1 MKDMIDIQQFP
12 ASHLPARI
20 LMGPGPSMVDPR
32 VYQAMAAPLVGH
44 LDPEFVRLM
53 DRTQELLRYAFR
65 TENKLAIPI
74 SGTGSA
80 SMEASIAN
88 TVEPGMPILICIN
101 GYFGERLA
109 EMARRYGGDVTVI
122 NRPWGEVF
130 TSKEVEEALKAK
142 PAKVVGIVHAET
154 STGAEQP
161 LAEIAKIVHN
171 HGAILIV
178 DAVTSLTGVPL
189 KIDELGVD
197 ICYSGT
203 QKCISAPPGLGP
215 ITFNERALEHMRRRT
230 KPVASWYLD
239 LSLVQAYW
247 GPNRSYHH
255 TAPITM
261 NYALYEALRIVAEEG
276 IENRW
281 ARHRANSEMFWEGLE
296 DLNLKCL
303 IPRENRLT
311 SLTTIVI
318 PEGVDD
324 AAVRKALLDDYNIEI
339 SGGLG
344 VLKGKIWRVGLM
356 GYSSRK
362 ENILLLLAAL
372 NKLIYK

>member
-1 MKDMIDIQQFP
+1 MKKQLDLQQFP
-12 ASHLPARI
+12 AGNLPARI

-44 LDPEFVRLM
+44 LDPEFVHLM
-53 DRTQELLRYAFR
+53 DRTQELLRYTFR
-65 TENKLAIPI
+65 TENKLTIPV

-80 SMEASIAN
+80 AMEASIAN
-88 TVEPGMPILICIN
+88 SVEPGTPVLICIN

-109 EMARRYGGDVTVI
+109 DMAKRYGGDVSTI
-122 NRPWGEVF
+122 HRPWGEVF
-130 TSKEVEEALKAK
+130 TPSEIEQALREK
-142 PAKVVGIVHAET
+142 PAKVVAIVHAET

-161 LAEIAKIVHN
+161 LDEIAKIVHN

-178 DAVTSLTGVPL
+178 DAVTSLGGVPL
-189 KIDELGVD
+189 SVDEIGID

-215 ITFNERALEHMRRRT
+215 ITFNERALNLIQSR
-230 KPVASWYLD
+230 KAPVISWYLD
-239 LSLVQAYW
+239 MSLVQSYW
-247 GPNRSYHH
+247 GPNRTYHH

-261 NYALYEALRIVAEEG
+261 NYALYEALRIIAEEG

-296 DLNLKCL
+296 DLNLKCF
-303 IPRENRLT
+303 IPKEHRLT
-311 SLTTIVI
+311 SLCTIQI

-324 AAVRKALLDDYNIEI
+324 AAVRKSLLEDYNIEI

-344 VLKGKIWRVGLM
+344 SLKGKIWRVGLM
-356 GYSSRK
+356 GYTSRK

-372 NKLIYK
+372 KKILYK

>member
-1 MKDMIDIQQFP
+1 MKKQIDLQQFP
-12 ASHLPARI
+12 AGNLPARI

-44 LDPEFVRLM
+44 LDPEFVHLM
-53 DRTQELLRYAFR
+53 DRTQELLRYTFR
-65 TENKLAIPI
+65 TENKLTIPV

-80 SMEASIAN
+80 AMEASIAN
-88 TVEPGMPILICIN
+88 SVEPGTPVLICIN

-109 EMARRYGGDVTVI
+109 DMAKRYGGDVSTI
-122 NRPWGEVF
+122 HRPWGEVF
-130 TSKEVEEALKAK
+130 TPSEIEQALREK
-142 PAKVVGIVHAET
+142 PAKVVAIVHAET

-161 LAEIAKIVHN
+161 LDEIAKIVHN
-171 HGAILIV
+171 QGAILIV
-178 DAVTSLTGVPL
+178 DAVTSLGGVPL
-189 KIDELGVD
+189 SVDEIGID

-215 ITFNERALEHMRRRT
+215 ITFNERALNLMRSR
-230 KPVASWYLD
+230 KAPVTSWYLD
-239 LSLVQAYW
+239 MSLVQAYW
-247 GPNRSYHH
+247 GPSRTYHH

-261 NYALYEALRIVAEEG
+261 NYALYEALRIIAEEG

-296 DLNLKCL
+296 DLNLKCF
-303 IPRENRLT
+303 IPKEHRLT
-311 SLTTIVI
+311 SLCTIQI

-324 AAVRKALLDDYNIEI
+324 AAVRKSLLEDYNIEI

-344 VLKGKIWRVGLM
+344 SLKGKIWRVGLM
-356 GYSSRK
+356 GYTSRK

-372 NKLIYK
+372 KKILYK

>member
-1 MKDMIDIQQFP
+1 MKEKVALQDYP
-12 ASHLPARI
+12 ASHLPSRI

-44 LDPEFVRLM
+44 LDPEFVHLM
-53 DRTQELLRYAFR
+53 DRTKDLLRYTFR
-65 TENKLAIPI
+65 TDNSLTIPI

-80 SMEASIAN
+80 AMEASIAN
-88 TVEPGMPILICIN
+88 SVEPGSPVLVCIN

-109 EMARRYGGDVTVI
+109 EMARRYGGDVATI
-122 NRPWGEVF
+122 HRPWGEVF
-130 TSKEVEEALKAK
+130 TPSEVEQALKER
-142 PAKVVGIVHAET
+142 PAKIVGIVHAET

-161 LAEIAKIVHN
+161 LDEIVKIVHN

-178 DAVTSLTGVPL
+178 DAVTSLAGVPL
-189 KIDELGVD
+189 SVDDLGID

-215 ITFNERALEHMRRRT
+215 ITLNERAVELLNNRKH
-230 KPVASWYLD
+230 AISSWYLD
-239 LSLVQAYW
+239 LSLVQTYW

-261 NYALYEALRIVAEEG
+261 NFALYEALRIIAEEG

-281 ARHRANSEMFWEGLE
+281 ARHRANSEMFWEGLAE
-296 DLNLKCL
+296 LNLKCF
-303 IPRENRLT
+303 IPKEHRLT
-311 SLTTIVI
+311 SLTTITV

-324 AAVRKALLDDYNIEI
+324 ATVRKGLLEDYNIEI

-344 VLKGKIWRVGLM
+344 GLKGKIWRVGLM
-356 GYSSRK
+356 GYTSRK

-372 NKLIYK
+372 KKLIYK

>member
-1 MKDMIDIQQFP
+1 MKKQIDLQQFP
-12 ASHLPARI
+12 AGNLPARI

-44 LDPEFVRLM
+44 LDPEFVHLM
-53 DRTQELLRYAFR
+53 DRTQELLRYTFR
-65 TENKLAIPI
+65 TENKLTIPV

-80 SMEASIAN
+80 AMEASIAN
-88 TVEPGMPILICIN
+88 SVEPGTPVLICIN

-109 EMARRYGGDVTVI
+109 DMAKRYGGDVSTI
-122 NRPWGEVF
+122 HRPWGEVF
-130 TSKEVEEALKAK
+130 TPSEIEQALREK
-142 PAKVVGIVHAET
+142 PAKVVAIVHAET

-161 LAEIAKIVHN
+161 LDEIAKIVHN

-178 DAVTSLTGVPL
+178 DAVTSLGGVPL
-189 KIDELGVD
+189 SVDEIGID

-215 ITFNERALEHMRRRT
+215 ITFNERALNLIQSR
-230 KPVASWYLD
+230 KAPVISWYLD
-239 LSLVQAYW
+239 MSLVQSYW
-247 GPNRSYHH
+247 GPNRTYHH

-261 NYALYEALRIVAEEG
+261 NYALYEALRIIAEEG

-296 DLNLKCL
+296 DLNLKCF
-303 IPRENRLT
+303 IPKEHRLT
-311 SLTTIVI
+311 SLCTIQI

-324 AAVRKALLDDYNIEI
+324 AAVRKSLLEDYNIEI

-344 VLKGKIWRVGLM
+344 SLKGKIWRVGLM
-356 GYSSRK
+356 GYTSRK

-372 NKLIYK
+372 KKILYK

>member
-1 MKDMIDIQQFP
+1 MKKQLDLQQFP
-12 ASHLPARI
+12 AGNLPARI

-44 LDPEFVRLM
+44 LDPEFVHLM
-53 DRTQELLRYAFR
+53 DRTQELLRYTFR
-65 TENKLAIPI
+65 TENKLTIPV

-80 SMEASIAN
+80 AMEASIAN
-88 TVEPGMPILICIN
+88 SVEPGTPVLICIN

-109 EMARRYGGDVTVI
+109 DMAKRYGGDVSTI
-122 NRPWGEVF
+122 HRPWGEVF
-130 TSKEVEEALKAK
+130 TPSEIEQALREK
-142 PAKVVGIVHAET
+142 PAKVVAIVHAET

-161 LAEIAKIVHN
+161 LDEIAKIVHN

-178 DAVTSLTGVPL
+178 DAVTSLGGVPL
-189 KIDELGVD
+189 SVDEIGID

-215 ITFNERALEHMRRRT
+215 ITFNERALNLIQSRNA
-230 KPVASWYLD
+230 PVISWYLD
-239 LSLVQAYW
+239 MSLVQSYW
-247 GPNRSYHH
+247 GPNRTYHH

-261 NYALYEALRIVAEEG
+261 NYALYEALRIIAEEG

-296 DLNLKCL
+296 DLNLKCF
-303 IPRENRLT
+303 IPKEHRLT
-311 SLTTIVI
+311 SLCTIQI

-324 AAVRKALLDDYNIEI
+324 AAVRKSLLEDYNIEI

-344 VLKGKIWRVGLM
+344 SLKGKIWRVGLM
-356 GYSSRK
+356 GYTSRK

-372 NKLIYK
+372 KKILYK

>member
-1 MKDMIDIQQFP
+1 MKKQIDLQQFP
-12 ASHLPARI
+12 AGNLPARI

-44 LDPEFVRLM
+44 LDPEFVHLM
-53 DRTQELLRYAFR
+53 DRTQELLRYTFR
-65 TENKLAIPI
+65 TENKLTIPV

-80 SMEASIAN
+80 AMEASIAN
-88 TVEPGMPILICIN
+88 SVEPGTPVLICIN

-109 EMARRYGGDVTVI
+109 DMAKRYGGDVSTI
-122 NRPWGEVF
+122 HRPWGEVF
-130 TSKEVEEALKAK
+130 TPSEIEQALREK
-142 PAKVVGIVHAET
+142 PAKVVAIVHAET

-161 LAEIAKIVHN
+161 LDEIAKIVHN

-178 DAVTSLTGVPL
+178 DAVTSLGGVPL
-189 KIDELGVD
+189 SVDEIGID

-215 ITFNERALEHMRRRT
+215 ITFNERALNLIQSR
-230 KPVASWYLD
+230 KAPVTSWYLD
-239 LSLVQAYW
+239 MSLVQSYW
-247 GPNRSYHH
+247 GPNRTYHH

-261 NYALYEALRIVAEEG
+261 NYALYEALRIIAEEG

-296 DLNLKCL
+296 DLNLKCF
-303 IPRENRLT
+303 IPKEHRLT
-311 SLTTIVI
+311 SLCTIQI

-324 AAVRKALLDDYNIEI
+324 AAVRKSLLEDYNIEI

-344 VLKGKIWRVGLM
+344 SLKGKIWRVGLM
-356 GYSSRK
+356 GYTSRK

-372 NKLIYK
+372 KKILYK

>member
-1 MKDMIDIQQFP
+1 MKKQIDLQQFP
-12 ASHLPARI
+12 AGNLPARI

-44 LDPEFVRLM
+44 LDPEFVHLM
-53 DRTQELLRYAFR
+53 DRTQELLRYTFR
-65 TENKLAIPI
+65 TENKLTIPV

-80 SMEASIAN
+80 AMEASIAN
-88 TVEPGMPILICIN
+88 SVEPGTPVLICIN

-109 EMARRYGGDVTVI
+109 DMAKRYGGDVSTI
-122 NRPWGEVF
+122 HRPWGEVF
-130 TSKEVEEALKAK
+130 TPSEIEQALREK
-142 PAKVVGIVHAET
+142 PAKVVAIVHAET

-161 LAEIAKIVHN
+161 LDEIAKIVHN

-178 DAVTSLTGVPL
+178 DAVTSLGGVPL
-189 KIDELGVD
+189 SVDEIGID

-215 ITFNERALEHMRRRT
+215 ITFNERAINLMQSR
-230 KPVASWYLD
+230 KAPVTSWYLD
-239 LSLVQAYW
+239 MSLVQAYW
-247 GPNRSYHH
+247 GPNRTYHH

-261 NYALYEALRIVAEEG
+261 NYALYEALRIIAEEG

-296 DLNLKCL
+296 DLNLKCF
-303 IPRENRLT
+303 IPKEHRLT
-311 SLTTIVI
+311 SLCTIQI

-324 AAVRKALLDDYNIEI
+324 AAVRKSLLEDYNIEI

-344 VLKGKIWRVGLM
+344 SLKGKIWRVGLM
-356 GYSSRK
+356 GYTSRK

-372 NKLIYK
+372 KKILYK

>member
-1 MKDMIDIQQFP
+1 MKKQIDLQQFP
-12 ASHLPARI
+12 AGNLPARI

-44 LDPEFVRLM
+44 LDPEFVHLM
-53 DRTQELLRYAFR
+53 DRTQELLRYTFR
-65 TENKLAIPI
+65 TENKLTIPV

-80 SMEASIAN
+80 AMEASIAN
-88 TVEPGMPILICIN
+88 SVEPGTPVLICIN

-109 EMARRYGGDVTVI
+109 DMAKRYGGDVSTI
-122 NRPWGEVF
+122 HRPWGEVF
-130 TSKEVEEALKAK
+130 TPSEIEQALREK
-142 PAKVVGIVHAET
+142 PAKVVAIVHAET

-161 LAEIAKIVHN
+161 LDEIAKIVHN

-178 DAVTSLTGVPL
+178 DAVTSLGGVPL
-189 KIDELGVD
+189 SVDEIGID

-215 ITFNERALEHMRRRT
+215 ITFNERALNLMRSR
-230 KPVASWYLD
+230 KAPVTSWYLD
-239 LSLVQAYW
+239 MSLVQSYW
-247 GPNRSYHH
+247 GPNRTYHH

-261 NYALYEALRIVAEEG
+261 NYALYEALRIIAEEG

-296 DLNLKCL
+296 DLNLKCF
-303 IPRENRLT
+303 IPKEHRLT
-311 SLTTIVI
+311 SLCTIQI

-324 AAVRKALLDDYNIEI
+324 AAVRKSLLEDYNIEI

-344 VLKGKIWRVGLM
+344 SLKGKIWRVGLM
-356 GYSSRK
+356 GYTSRK

-372 NKLIYK
+372 KKILYK

>member
-1 MKDMIDIQQFP
+1 MKEKVAIQDFP
-12 ASHLPARI
+12 ASHLPSRI

-53 DRTQELLRYAFR
+53 DRTKDLLRYAFR
-65 TENKLAIPI
+65 TDNSLTIPI

-80 SMEASIAN
+80 AMEASIAN
-88 TVEPGMPILICIN
+88 SVEPGTPVLICIN

-109 EMARRYGGDVTVI
+109 EMARRYGGDVATI
-122 NRPWGEVF
+122 HRPWGEVF
-130 TSKEVEEALKAK
+130 TPSEVEQALKER
-142 PAKVVGIVHAET
+142 PAKIVGIVHAET
-154 STGAEQP
+154 STGAEQS
-161 LAEIAKIVHN
+161 LDEIVKIVHN

-178 DAVTSLTGVPL
+178 DAVTSLSGVPL
-189 KIDELGVD
+189 SVDDLGID

-215 ITFNERALEHMRRRT
+215 ITFNDRAVELLNSRKH
-230 KPVASWYLD
+230 PISSWYLD
-239 LSLVQAYW
+239 LSLVQSYW

-261 NYALYEALRIVAEEG
+261 NYALYEALRIIAEEG

-281 ARHRANSEMFWEGLE
+281 ARHRANSEMFWEGLAE
-296 DLNLKCL
+296 LNLKCF
-303 IPRENRLT
+303 IPKEHRLT
-311 SLTTIVI
+311 SLTTITI

-324 AAVRKALLDDYNIEI
+324 AAVRKGLLEDYNIEI

-344 VLKGKIWRVGLM
+344 DLKGKIWRVGLM
-356 GYSSRK
+356 GYTSRK

-372 NKLIYK
+372 KKLINK